1 MTIITYRYK
10 KKKVMLMVCMKTHK
24 TYQVDWQLSNI
35 LVIDKKVILM
45 ITLNEN
51 TEHEQTC

>member
-1 MTIITYRYK
+1 
-10 KKKVMLMVCMKTHK
+10 MKTHK
-24 TYQVDWQLSNI
+24 TYQVNWQLSKI

>member
-1 MTIITYRYK
+1 
-10 KKKVMLMVCMKTHK
+10 MLMVRMKTHK
-24 TYQVDWQLSNI
+24 TYQVNWQLSNI